1 MPTSYGCRKSGRQGY
16 KNIYNK
22 EDNDFIITT
31 DLGIKEVLDLGL
43 IPNLS
48 IGDFDSGGFEYNAVL
63 KKQFPKKK
71 NETDLELA
79 LMEVKNLNNVE
90 EVYIYN
96 STNGRLDHFLTN
108 IKLIKKYS
116 LLYNIP
122 IYIINK
128 DNSIRYLIEG
138 TYQIKKV
145 NYEYLSIINFDS
157 VELDISGT
165 LYTLDRTTLN
175 NNDTYTVS
183 NEIIKDEAIINIY
196 KGGAYLVLS
205 K

>member
-1 MPTSYGCRKSGRQGY
+1 MRVIIVANSVEKDF

-22 EDNDFIITT
+22 EEKDYIITT
-31 DLGIKEVLDLGL
+31 DLGIKEVLDLGQT
-43 IPNLS
+43 PNLS
-48 IGDFDSGGFEYNAVL
+48 IGDFDSGGIEYQAL
-63 KKQFPKKK
+63 SIKQFPKKK

-79 LMEVKNLNNVE
+79 LMEVKSLNNVE

-122 IYIINK
+122 IYIVNK
-128 DNSIRYLIEG
+128 DNTIRYLSVG
-138 TYQIKKV
+138 SYKIKKA
-145 NYEYLSIINFDS
+145 NYEYLSIINFDN

-183 NEIIKDEAIINIY
+183 NEIVNDEAIINIY